1 MKTLSKA
8 SVVAGDDS
16 QAVGQPVPQLEGGEK
31 LNGSAQYVADLY
43 RPGMLHGAILQSH
56 LPHARIKGYDLTV
69 ALALKGVRAIVT
81 GDDLDESNRM
91 GAFIKDEPA
100 LAKGKVRYVGEIV
113 AAVAADSEAI
123 ARQATRLIRIDY
135 EDLPAVLDP
144 AAGLEPGSAT
154 VHDNAAA
161 YASVFDSGTSGNVC
175 SRTSYQQGD
184 IERAWA
190 ACDLIVEGEY
200 QTQAQAHVSLEPC
213 GALAEVDAA
222 GRVTL
227 WSANQSVFRV
237 QANVCESLGLSMT
250 RLRCLTP
257 RIGAGFGNKME
268 AHVQP
273 ALVLLAIKAR
283 RSVKLI
289 LSREE
294 DFESVRARHPFRIRM
309 KTGVRRDG
317 TLVAR
322 ETELLL
328 DGGAYGDDS
337 PGVLG
342 YALLMQNGPYRI
354 PHVHAHGQVAY
365 TNKLRFGAFRGF
377 GVPQV
382 TFASETQVDEIAAKI
397 GVDPIALRRKNMLA
411 GSDPWFG
418 GQPILSNGM
427 SDCVDTVERES
438 GWASQRPGTPPVAQ
452 ADGNGQ
458 RRGFGVALSA
468 HISGLL
474 ASGAIV
480 RVLEDGSIL
489 LNTGAVDIGQG
500 SNTVLSQ
507 ICAQALK
514 VPMDRVAIASPDTD
528 GSPYNWGTTASR
540 VTYVAGRSV
549 VGAAAEVEKKL
560 KQHASEMLECSTD
573 DLELLSGG
581 RVAIKGVAQRSVSFS
596 DISGRA
602 HWAAGGPV
610 IGTHSWVFDQKTFDP
625 KRAVAVGLPFSQI
638 GVYSFSALV
647 VEVEVDDT
655 TGRVRVLRAW
665 SACDVGRAINP
676 KLAIGQIEGAF
687 VQGMGYAL
695 TEEMVWDGPRLA
707 NPSLMDYKIPTMA
720 ELPEALHSYLIESNE
735 PSGPFGAKSV
745 GEIGINGVAAAIA
758 NAITNATGVRLRQL
772 PLSAERVLR
781 GVLAEQ
787 AGSAGVAP

>member
-1 MKTLSKA
+1 MNA
-8 SVVAGDDS
+8 GVAELLG
-16 QAVGQPVPQLEGGEK
+16 AVGQGIPQLESDEK
-31 LNGSAQYVADLY
+31 LNGSAQYIADMA

-56 LPHARIKGYDLTV
+56 LPHARILGYDV
-69 ALALKGVRAIVT
+69 REALALPGVRAIVT
-81 GDDLDESNRM
+81 GDDLDDAHRM

-100 LAKGKVRYVGEIV
+100 FAKGKVRYVGEIV
-113 AAVAADSEAI
+113 AAVAADTEEI
-123 ARQATRLIRIDY
+123 ARQATRLIRVDY
-135 EDLPAVLDP
+135 EELPVVLDP
-144 AAGLEPGSAT
+144 VEALAPGAAV
-154 VHDNAAA
+154 VHE
-161 YASVFDSGTSGNVC
+161 ASSSYEAVFDAGTEGNLC
-175 SRTSYQQGD
+175 SRTSYVSGD
-184 IERAWA
+184 IDAAWA
-190 ACDLIVEGEY
+190 KCDLVVEESY
-200 QTQAQAHVSLEPC
+200 QTQAQAHLSLEPC
-213 GALAEVDAA
+213 GALAEVDAS

-237 QANVCESLGLSMT
+237 QASVCESLGLPMT

-273 ALVLLAIKAR
+273 AVVLLALKAR
-283 RSVKLI
+283 RPVKLI

-294 DFESVRARHPFRIRM
+294 DFESVRARHPATIRM
-309 KTGVRRDG
+309 RTGVMRDG

-342 YALLMQNGPYRI
+342 YALLMNCGPYRI
-354 PHVHAHGQVAY
+354 PHVHAHGRVAY

-382 TFASETQVDEIAAKI
+382 TFASESQLDEIAQKL
-397 GVDPIALRRKNMLA
+397 GMDPIALRRKNMLA

-418 GQPILSNGM
+418 GQPILSNGLK
-427 SDCVDTVERES
+427 DCVDLVQKES
-438 GWASQRPGTPPVAQ
+438 GWPTPSQGSEGR
-452 ADGNGQ
+452 
-458 RRGFGVALSA
+458 RRGLGVALSA

-480 RVLEDGSIL
+480 RVLEDGTVL

-500 SNTVLSQ
+500 SNTVLTQ
-507 ICAQALK
+507 MCAEALK
-514 VPMDRVAIASPDTD
+514 LPVDRVAIASPDTD

-549 VGAAAEVEKKL
+549 VGAAAEVEDKL
-560 KQHASEMLECSTD
+560 KAQASQMLECAAE
-573 DLELLSGG
+573 DLELLPGG
-581 RVAIKGVAQRSVSFS
+581 RVAIKGVEQRSVSFAQ
-596 DISGRA
+596 ISGRA
-602 HWAAGGPV
+602 HWAAGGPI
-610 IGTHSWVFDQKTFDP
+610 IGTHSWVFDQQTVDP
-625 KRAVAVGLPFSQI
+625 KRTAVQGLPFPKI
-638 GVYSFSALV
+638 GIYSFSALV
-647 VEVEVDDT
+647 VEVEVDDV
-655 TGRVRVLRAW
+655 TGKVRVLNAW

-676 KLAIGQIEGAF
+676 VMATGQIEGAF

-695 TEEMVWDGPRLA
+695 TEEMVWDGARLA
-707 NPSLMDYKIPTMA
+707 NPSLMDYKIPTFA
-720 ELPEALHSYLIESNE
+720 ELPDSLHAYLVESNE

-758 NAITNATGVRLRQL
+758 NGIANATGVRLHQL
-772 PLSAERVLR
+772 PLSSERVLDAL
-781 GVLAEQ
+781 LAQEKKEEGF
-787 AGSAGVAP
+787 AA